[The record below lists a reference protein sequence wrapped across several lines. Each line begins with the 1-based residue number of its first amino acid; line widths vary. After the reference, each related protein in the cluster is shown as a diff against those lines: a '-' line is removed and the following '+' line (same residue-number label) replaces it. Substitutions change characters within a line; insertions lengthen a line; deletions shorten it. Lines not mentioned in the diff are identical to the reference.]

1 MTFTYL
7 GTLATDLD
15 KVRFHLGDTTAD
27 SGVKPADA
35 NFTDDELNGLVTL
48 EGSWPRA
55 VAAGFETLAAL
66 WAKHAT
72 FNAGATSV
80 NLSDIAGQYRQSA
93 AEWRARYGSA
103 SAFAAGS
110 SAPTRS
116 DGYSTDIDATTTSSS
131 DDDSFYPDLV
141 DHYFG

>member
-15 KVRFHLGDTTAD
+15 KVRFHIGDTTAS

-35 NFTDDELNGLVTL
+35 NFTDAELDGLVAL

-55 VAAGFETLAAL
+55 VAAAFETLAAL
-66 WAKHAT
+66 WSRHAT

-80 NLSDIAGQYRQSA
+80 SLSDIAAQYRQSA
-93 AEWRARYGSA
+93 ADWRARYGSA
-103 SAFAAGS
+103 SAYSSGS
-110 SAPTRS
+110 SAVTRA
-116 DGYSTDIDATTTSSS
+116 DAYSSDIDATTTSD
-131 DDDSFYPDLV
+131 DDDSFWPDYV